1 MLYHRTPTQ
10 LYNKWQSEIE
20 AGLEAG
26 QTPVIDLG
34 SGSLLFGILPT
45 LVALQYLTARRTD
58 VTTPTLLVNGVNPLW
73 TAALL
78 QAGAKPDGRGALLP
92 TVVFGGADT
101 ITYMASLPT
110 FKLERLGSPL
120 RAPVTPVNMT
130 PLFVPDVQASPLSPW
145 AALPFALAGTIDSK
159 QRNDAHLARV
169 APPVVQIDDWT
180 TWIGI
185 AVSAAL
191 ILLAFLT

>member
-34 SGSLLFGILPT
+34 SGPLLFGVLPT
-45 LVALQYLTARRTD
+45 LVALQYLAERRTD

-78 QAGAKPDGRGALLP
+78 QAGARPNGRGSPLP
-92 TVVFGGADT
+92 TVVFGGADMV
-101 ITYMASLPT
+101 TYMASLPT
-110 FKLERLGSPL
+110 FKLEQPGNPL

-145 AALPFALAGTIDSK
+145 AALPFALAGTIDNK
-159 QRNDAHLARV
+159 QRNGAHLARV
-169 APPVVQIDDWT
+169 ALPVVQIDEWT

-185 AVSAAL
+185 AMSAAL
-191 ILLAFLT
+191 ILLALLT